1 MGNSSSV
8 QVLVMKGNAEELTA
22 ALDEDEN
29 LIHDLKSEEGIA
41 TVHLAAILGH
51 LDIVLLLLER
61 GIDINCRVSSGET
74 LLFSAIRRHH
84 GLLAA
89 CLLNKGID
97 VNIKNSDNETA
108 LHVAAICGHHLLAKM
123 LLCYG
128 IEIDD
133 DINTYAPQENE
144 DEQHE
149 DGTITYVEDSR
160 PIIFA
165 AMENRRKRAIF
176 DDFVDKYIEYQP
188 YIDNIY
194 TQCFTSVE
202 NIKVIPP
209 RAEVGWARTEEI
221 RNNYYL
227 DEVFFHLHLH
237 VANLYTNTQ
246 PDAIITTSSTNS
258 MSHGANNSDK
268 TSTLMTILT
277 DKLRLMLK
285 PDQNL
290 AIEVPYVQRDTDE
303 RDDDDDDDDDDNNND
318 EDNNDIE
325 EVDNVDNL
333 DNVDN
338 VDNEEV
344 DNVEG

>member
-1 MGNSSSV
+1 
-8 QVLVMKGNAEELTA
+8 
-22 ALDEDEN
+22 
-29 LIHDLKSEEGIA
+29 
-41 TVHLAAILGH
+41 
-51 LDIVLLLLER
+51 VLL
-61 GIDINCRVSSGET
+61 T
-74 LLFSAIRRHH
+74 F
-84 GLLAA
+84 
-89 CLLNKGID
+89 
-97 VNIKNSDNETA
+97 
-108 LHVAAICGHHLLAKM
+108 
-123 LLCYG
+123 G

-160 PIIFA
+160 PMIFA
-165 AMENRRKRAIF
+165 EMENRRKRAIF
-176 DDFVDKYIEYQP
+176 DDFVDNYIEYQP

-194 TQCFTSVE
+194 TQCFT

-209 RAEVGWARTEEI
+209 RAEVGWVRAEAI

-246 PDAIITTSSTNS
+246 PDAIITTSSTSS
-258 MSHGANNSDK
+258 MNHGANNSDK

-290 AIEVPYVQRDTDE
+290 AIEVPYVQSLAIEVPYDQNLAIE
-303 RDDDDDDDDDDNNND
+303 VPYESDDDDNDDNDD
-318 EDNNDIE
+318 EDNNDNE
-325 EVDNVDNL
+325 EV

-344 DNVEG
+344 DDVEG